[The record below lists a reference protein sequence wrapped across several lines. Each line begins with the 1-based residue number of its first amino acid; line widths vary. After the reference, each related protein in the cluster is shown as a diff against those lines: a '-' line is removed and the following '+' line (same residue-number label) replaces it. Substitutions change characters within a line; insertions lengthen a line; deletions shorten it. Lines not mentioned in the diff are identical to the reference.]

1 MSYNFYINYRI
12 KMSRL
17 YDQLYAIS
25 NMTAIRQMA
34 PEEFQSQFLTKLKL
48 HEKG

>member
-1 MSYNFYINYRI
+1 
-12 KMSRL
+12 MSRL